1 MKRSLHA
8 DVTSQLSLALLC
20 VSSSP
25 PSGDEELYSLVDPD
39 DFFTLYVDAG
49 GRGTS

>member
-8 DVTSQLSLALLC
+8 DVTSRPSLA
-20 VSSSP
+20 SSLTFANAILRTS
-25 PSGDEELYSLVDPD
+25 VV
-39 DFFTLYVDAG
+39 TQYVDAG